1 MTATGGQAAR
11 TAELENPPPALSY
24 EALLEENLRLK
35 EQLQQLQQQHQ
46 RQQSQQQQQQQR
58 KKTPSTPLSCSSSV
72 PLPPLPPVHQLT
84 SEHITRYSRQLLLP
98 SFGVQGQRNLL
109 SSSVLVVGAGGL
121 GSAVLLY
128 LAGAGVGRL
137 GIVDFDGVER
147 SNLHR
152 QVIHTEAR
160 EGGRKAWSAAESV
173 RALNSQVEVCVYEE
187 EVGWDN
193 VEGLLQGW
201 EVVVDASDNPRT
213 RYLLNDACWLGQ
225 GEGEGGREEGKEGR
239 RRRGRRGRPSALVS
253 GAALGLEGQVTVFD
267 YEPLGQE
274 AGRGKGGRGGRGG
287 GGGEGEGGGGR
298 RGGGGQGEQKLKRGP
313 CYRCLYPKPLAA
325 ASGSCSENG
334 VLGVVPGIIGCLQV
348 MEVLKLLADTPSL
361 PPLSTRLLLY
371 DATSPTSPFLPLSL
385 PPSSLPSCPLC
396 SGQLLSLSACAAWAD
411 AHGLRGPG
419 PSCPPSLPPSSLL
432 PPEHEVTC
440 QTLAS
445 LRQAGVPLFILDVRE
460 PHQFAICSLPGAVN
474 IPFSSFPSSLPQEGL
489 WERGGEGSLSA
500 TKEGG
505 EQREGGRDVGM
516 LGKDLAVY
524 VMCRRG
530 ILSREATRVLVE
542 RGWGKVWNVRGGLV
556 KWKEEVDR
564 DFPIY

>member
-193 VEGLLQGW
+193 VEGLLQGRTW
-201 EVVVDASDNPRT
+201 ERWK
-213 RYLLNDACWLGQ
+213 RRK
-225 GEGEGGREEGKEGR
+225 GGGR
-239 RRRGRRGRPSALVS
+239 RR
-253 GAALGLEGQVTVFD
+253 
-267 YEPLGQE
+267 
-274 AGRGKGGRGGRGG
+274 
-287 GGGEGEGGGGR
+287 EGGGGR

-348 MEVLKLLADTPSL
+348 ME
-361 PPLSTRLLLY
+361 
-371 DATSPTSPFLPLSL
+371 
-385 PPSSLPSCPLC
+385 
-396 SGQLLSLSACAAWAD
+396 LLSLSACAAWAD